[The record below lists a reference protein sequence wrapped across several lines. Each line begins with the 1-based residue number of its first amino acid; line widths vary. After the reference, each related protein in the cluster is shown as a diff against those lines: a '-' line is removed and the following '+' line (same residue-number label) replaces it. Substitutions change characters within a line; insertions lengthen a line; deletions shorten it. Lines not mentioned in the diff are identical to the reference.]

1 MSREQ
6 LEQIILDAY
15 DAKREIKDYFEFF
28 LNPDVN
34 KLLDKQLAIVAKEL
48 SRVKWGTSRARVS
61 IIKKAIKDFIGYG
74 PGPEAC
80 LNMMMSALLHIGLTD
95 RYVNYTATQER
106 YAAALINEVKKF
118 GDTHNMADIAMGRI
132 GQLLQNE
139 HIRLSFRRF
148 LEDSIES

>member
-1 MSREQ
+1 MSKSALRKELDRMSREQ

-61 IIKKAIKDFIGYG
+61 II
-74 PGPEAC
+74 
-80 LNMMMSALLHIGLTD
+80 LNSATL
-95 RYVNYTATQER
+95 
-106 YAAALINEVKKF
+106 
-118 GDTHNMADIAMGRI
+118 
-132 GQLLQNE
+132 
-139 HIRLSFRRF
+139 
-148 LEDSIES
+148 